1 MTTSAGERRIVL
13 LPKGTERSHGM
24 ARKQQTIL
32 VCDGCSTE
40 LEEVAGSARITVDI
54 HEGELHKLDF
64 CPDCTGK
71 LPEGTTR
78 KRPGPR
84 DTKKK

>member
-13 LPKGTERSHGM
+13 LPKGTERSYGM
-24 ARKQQTIL
+24 ARKQQVIL

-40 LEEVAGSARITVDI
+40 LEETKGTSRVTVDI

-64 CPDCTGK
+64 CPDCTSK
-71 LPEGTTR
+71 LPAGTTR

-84 DTKKK
+84 EKK